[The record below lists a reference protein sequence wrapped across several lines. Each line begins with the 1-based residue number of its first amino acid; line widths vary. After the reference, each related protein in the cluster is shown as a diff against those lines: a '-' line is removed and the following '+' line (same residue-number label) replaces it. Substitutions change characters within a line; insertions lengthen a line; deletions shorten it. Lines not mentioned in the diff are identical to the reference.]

1 MQIQEETIM
10 FSKKQN
16 GFTLIELMVS
26 MVIGLFL
33 LAGVFTIYLSS
44 VKTKSVVEN
53 EVEMMR
59 DAQFAL
65 ETLAYD
71 LRHAGSYGL
80 RSYEDK
86 IKLMNE
92 ESLGAITN
100 ECEAN
105 WVVNINRAI
114 YAVDE
119 NTDYSVGCMANWSV
133 GDTLEFRYATPL
145 PIGTL
150 EEDLQ
155 ANTIYLKAIPEY
167 SYMFQGDTPPPTR
180 PFSKDDGSDK
190 DNIRYFVWQSRAYYV
205 ANFTDEAGDGIP
217 SLRLLTLEPGPD
229 VTDSIL
235 LRGVEDIQIK
245 FGLDTPLVGESQGDA
260 SVNMYVNPNSVG
272 NRWNQ
277 VIAARIWVV
286 MRSEKEVDEV
296 NAAGTYEVAGV
307 VKVNGDKYRRI
318 VVSTT
323 VRIRNLNTI

>member
-1 MQIQEETIM
+1 MLIREETMM
-10 FSKKQN
+10 FSKKQS

-44 VKTKSVVEN
+44 VKTKSVVDD
-53 EVEMMR
+53 EVALMR

-80 RSYEDK
+80 RNYEDK
-86 IKLMNE
+86 FNVRNKEALSGE
-92 ESLGAITN
+92 AAECGADWAI
-100 ECEAN
+100 
-105 WVVNINRAI
+105 NINRAV
-114 YAVDE
+114 YAVDN
-119 NTDYSVGCMANWSV
+119 NTDYAADCMANWST
-133 GDTLEFRYATPL
+133 GDTIEFRYAAPL

-150 EEDLQ
+150 EENLQ
-155 ANTIYLKAIPEY
+155 ANVIYLKAIPEFT
-167 SYMFQGDTPPPTR
+167 YMFLGDTPPPTR

-217 SLRLLTLEPGPD
+217 SLRLLTLEPGPN
-229 VTDSIL
+229 VTDSL
-235 LRGVEDIQIK
+235 LLKGVEDVQIK
-245 FGLDTPLVGESQGDA
+245 FGLDSPLAGDEQGDT
-260 SVNMYVNPNSVG
+260 SVDMYVNPDVVG
-272 NRWNQ
+272 TRWNQ

-286 MRSEKEVDEV
+286 MRSDKEIEEMADNV
-296 NAAGTYEVAGV
+296 TYEVAGAPRIY
-307 VKVNGDKYRRI
+307 GGKYRRI
-318 VVSTT
+318 IVSTT